1 MVTQAPHS
9 TRERRDATSTSPWRV
24 VVDRQTGNVF
34 FATNQFSGRSYRL
47 PVPTLREAEAQ
58 VELLNCTSLEIRV

>member
-1 MVTQAPHS
+1 M
-9 TRERRDATSTSPWRV
+9 

-47 PVPTLREAEAQ
+47 PVPTLHEAEAQ
-58 VELLNCTSLEIRV
+58 VELLNCTFLEIRV

>member
-1 MVTQAPHS
+1 MVISGQHS
-9 TRERRDATSTSPWRV
+9 ARERRDATTTAPWRL

-47 PVPTLREAEAQ
+47 PVSSIHEAEAQ

>member
-1 MVTQAPHS
+1 MVISGPHLA
-9 TRERRDATSTSPWRV
+9 RERRHGTSTAPWRV

-34 FATNQFSGRSYRL
+34 FATNQSSGRSYRL
-47 PVPTLREAEAQ
+47 SVLSLDEAEAQ

>member
-1 MVTQAPHS
+1 MLTAAPHTAS
-9 TRERRDATSTSPWRV
+9 ERRDATSTSPWRV

-47 PVPTLREAEAQ
+47 PVPTLHEAEAQ
-58 VELLNCTSLEIRV
+58 VELLNCTFLEIRV